1 MKIKNNEILCFGEVL
16 WDRLPSG
23 AKAGGAPMNV
33 ALHLNAI
40 GLDATIASSVGNDE
54 AGEELKKFLE
64 DSGMSIAYV
73 QTDEQLPTS
82 EVLVHLD
89 ENNNATYE
97 ICEPVAWDCIQLTDS
112 LMKKAKQA
120 GLLIYGSLASRDP
133 LTRETLLNLL
143 DYDGVKLIDVNFR
156 KPYDSQEVVERLLER
171 TNIVKLNDEELQ
183 VFAAWHNRSESNE
196 YKLIEWFV
204 TKYNIEMLCVTKGEK
219 GALLY
224 CNGKFYEHPGFK
236 VNAVDT
242 VGAGDAF
249 LAGLIASLLNKK
261 EPADALAFACATG
274 AFVASKAGATPK
286 YNMDEIEE
294 ILSTDQPTIERNNI
308 QIN

>member
-1 MKIKNNEILCFGEVL
+1 MEINNNEILCFGEVL

-23 AKAGGAPMNV
+23 AKPGGAPMNV

-54 AGEELKKFLE
+54 PGKELKAFLE
-64 DSGMSIAYV
+64 DSGMSTSFI
-73 QTDEQLPTS
+73 QTDDNLPTS

-89 ENNNATYE
+89 DNNNATYE
-97 ICEPVAWDCIQLTDS
+97 ICEPVAWDCIRLTDS
-112 LMKKAKQA
+112 LMKKVSRS

-133 LTRETLLNLL
+133 LTRETLMSLL

-156 KPYDSQEVVERLLER
+156 KPYDSREIVERLLEK
-171 TNIVKLNDEELQ
+171 TDIVKLNDDELV
-183 VFAAWHNRSESNE
+183 VFARWHKKAELDEKDLVR
-196 YKLIEWFV
+196 WFV
-204 TKYNIEMLCVTKGEK
+204 SQYNIEMVCVTKGEN

-224 CNGKFYEHPGFK
+224 CDGEFYEHPGFN

-261 EPADALAFACATG
+261 EPAEALAFACATG
-274 AFVASKAGATPK
+274 AFVASKAGATPE
-286 YNMDEIEE
+286 YDMTEINT
-294 ILSTDQPTIERNNI
+294 IL
-308 QIN
+308 INK

>member
-1 MKIKNNEILCFGEVL
+1 MEIKNNEILCFGEVL

-40 GLDATIASSVGNDE
+40 GLDATIASSVGNDKP
-54 AGEELKKFLE
+54 GEELKKFLE
-64 DSGMSIAYV
+64 NSGMSTAYV

-97 ICEPVAWDCIQLTDS
+97 ICEPVAWDCIRLTNS
-112 LMKKAKQA
+112 LMDKAKRS
-120 GLLIYGSLASRDP
+120 GLMIYGSLASRDP
-133 LTRETLLNLL
+133 LTRETLMNLL

-171 TNIVKLNDEELQ
+171 TDIVKLNDEELA
-183 VFAAWHNRSESNE
+183 VFATWHNRSESNE
-196 YKLIEWFV
+196 YELIEWFV

-249 LAGLIASLLNKK
+249 LAGLIASLLKKK

-286 YNMDEIEE
+286 YDMDEIEN
-294 ILSTDQPTIERNNI
+294 ILSTDQQPIERNTL
-308 QIN
+308 